1 METQWISYI
10 LQNFP
15 MLESLPFPLAIAAHD
30 AGAANHIIAWFKH
43 LANQQTKP
51 SNRSIAVSVADP
63 ALSLWLSAFPNSKI
77 STISDSLS
85 DAKLLISG
93 TGWQSNLEHNA
104 RKLAQNLGVKS
115 VAVIDH
121 WTNYRDRFIRDD
133 EEVLPDEIWVTDE
146 YAKKLAE
153 NYFPDLRIVQLP
165 NLYLENIVAEVRL
178 QEASVLKSAAT
189 RLLYVL
195 EPIRQVWG
203 NGEQLGEFQAL
214 DFLIKNINLLGFGE
228 NLSIKLRPHSSDPIG
243 KYDQWIESQKNL
255 DVSLDSSRTLAEGIA
270 WSNVVVGCQTY
281 AMVVALA
288 SGRQVICSIPP
299 RVATCVLP
307 QTEIIKLADLIS

>member
-1 METQWISYI
+1 MNYFEFFSSQDKDIC
-10 LQNFP
+10 LV
-15 MLESLPFPLAIAAHD
+15 AHD
-30 AGAANHIIAWFKH
+30 AGAVNHIIAWHKH

-51 SNRSIAVSVADP
+51 ISRCVTVCLSDP
-63 ALSLWLSAFPNSKI
+63 ALSLWLRAFPDSKT
-77 STISDSLS
+77 SNLSNSLS

-93 TGWQSNLEHNA
+93 TGWQSNLEHDA
-104 RKLAQNLGVKS
+104 RKLARSLGIKS

-121 WTNYRDRFIRDD
+121 WTTYRDRFIRDD

-153 NYFPDLRIVQLP
+153 NYFPELPIVQLP
-165 NLYLENIVAEVRL
+165 NLYLENILAEVRL
-178 QEASVLKSAAT
+178 QEASVNSSQTT

-203 NGEQLGEFQAL
+203 NGDQLGEFQAL
-214 DFLIKNINLLGFGE
+214 DFFIKNINLLGFGKT
-228 NLSIKLRPHSSDPIG
+228 LSIKLRPHPSDSIG

-255 DVSLDSSRTLAEGIA
+255 DVSLDNSRSLAEAIS

>member
-1 METQWISYI
+1 
-10 LQNFP
+10 

-153 NYFPDLRIVQLP
+153 NYFPDLPIVQLP
-165 NLYLENIVAEVRL
+165 NLYLEKIVAEVRL
-178 QEASVLKSAAT
+178 QEVSVLKSAAT

-228 NLSIKLRPHSSDPIG
+228 NLSIKLRSHPSDPIG

-255 DVSLDSSRTLAEGIA
+255 DVSLDSSRTLAEAIA

-307 QTEIIKLADLIS
+307 QTGIIKLADLIS

>member
-1 METQWISYI
+1 MNYFEFFSSQDKDIC
-10 LQNFP
+10 
-15 MLESLPFPLAIAAHD
+15 MVAHD

-43 LANQQTKP
+43 LANQQTNP
-51 SNRSIAVSVADP
+51 INRSVTVCLADP
-63 ALSLWLSAFPNSKI
+63 ALSLWLRTFPDSKI
-77 STISDSLS
+77 GNLLDTLS
-85 DAKLLISG
+85 NSKLLISG
-93 TGWQSNLEHNA
+93 TGWQSNLEHDA
-104 RKLAQNLGVKS
+104 RKLARFLGIKS

-165 NLYLENIVAEVRL
+165 NLYLENIVTEISF
-178 QEASVLKSAAT
+178 QEASVIKSAAT

-203 NGEQLGEFQAL
+203 NGDQLAEFQAL
-214 DFLIKNINLLGFGE
+214 DFFIKNINLLGFGKT
-228 NLSIKLRPHSSDPIG
+228 LSIKLRPHPSDPIG

-255 DVSLDSSRTLAEGIA
+255 DVSLDNSRTLAEAIA

>member
-228 NLSIKLRPHSSDPIG
+228 NLSIKLRPHPSDPIG

-255 DVSLDSSRTLAEGIA
+255 DVSLDSSRTLAEAIA